1 MVSLSRRVRE
11 ETLIATLTFL
21 QLPLSFRPDGL
32 QPALM
37 RRPSAGRRLQPA
49 RVGGRGRRA
58 AALGDGAWDVV
69 ATRAG
74 LLLGFLALAG
84 WFALRALE
92 RYQRS
97 L

>member
-1 MVSLSRRVRE
+1 M
-11 ETLIATLTFL
+11 
-21 QLPLSFRPDGL
+21 

-37 RRPSAGRRLQPA
+37 PDWMRAAADFNPLEWAVEA
-49 RVGGRGRRA
+49 ARA